1 MPISIGI
8 LKPADIE
15 YARVQCELL
24 VDDQASDINKKCLAQ
39 AEVETR
45 YNIVPIDV
53 LGNVAN
59 ILDS

>member
-1 MPISIGI
+1 
-8 LKPADIE
+8 
-15 YARVQCELL
+15 LL
-24 VDDQASDINKKCLAQ
+24 VDDEASDLNKICLAQ

-45 YNIVPIDV
+45 YNIVPVDV